1 MAPALCKAPRHMQGF
16 SLPQPVLPYSMLE
29 AARYLYAD
37 IKHIKT
43 FHSRANKLVWGD
55 LAPWQ
60 ESPQRQI

>member
-1 MAPALCKAPRHMQGF
+1 
-16 SLPQPVLPYSMLE
+16 MLE